1 MDMNLFFI
9 EALDLRKHPIKKA
22 KKKIRAEY
30 ITALSYIVN
39 TIANHPDKHSDISS
53 QIENTGHILESVTIQ
68 KYTTERLKLY
78 QTLLFA
84 DVEQPDFANSIN
96 EKVGLRAVASCV
108 SRPWRKK
115 YRLMLVCDV
124 ALILLE
130 SSLVT
135 QAIMIIKGCLSK
147 KNKEEVNRILLS
159 LFDESDIDKKHLI
172 IAPMIKQYRL
182 NRAFLSQKERRII
195 VTANMSAG
203 KSTLINALIGK
214 PLARTSQEVC
224 TGNACYLFNKAFED
238 DNVHLATRSLTM
250 KATTDELH
258 VYEWSGPVS
267 IASYFTTSTP
277 QIPKMCIIDTPGVDA
292 ALYKEHTKL
301 TYNALLNDD
310 YDMALYVV
318 CPTNLGTDAETKHL
332 KWVAQN
338 IPNEKIVF
346 VLNKLD
352 NYRDCSDS
360 IEESI
365 LGLKKDLLKI
375 GFEDPTICPISAYF
389 SYLIKLKMTGQILS
403 ADEADEYAYLSKKFM
418 RSSYDLSH
426 YYNGS
431 QFSDNESEETKLSK
445 RAGLYG
451 LEKIIYGG

>member
-9 EALDLRKHPIKKA
+9 EALDLREHPIKKA
-22 KKKIRAEY
+22 KTKIRAEY

-39 TIANHPDKHSDISS
+39 TIASQTDKHKDTYSL
-53 QIENTGHILESVTIQ
+53 IENVGHNLESVVIQ
-68 KYTTERLKLY
+68 KYTSERLKLY
-78 QTLLFA
+78 QTLFFA
-84 DVEQPDFANSIN
+84 DVEKLVFANTIN
-96 EKVGLRAVASCV
+96 EKVGLRAVTSCV

-130 SSLVT
+130 KSLVT
-135 QAIMIIKGCLSK
+135 QAITIINGCLSN
-147 KNKEEVNRILLS
+147 KNKEKVNRILLS
-159 LFDESDIDKKHLI
+159 LFDESDIDKKHI
-172 IAPMIKQYRL
+172 VVAPMIKQYRL

-250 KATTDELH
+250 KATTDELY

-277 QIPKMCIIDTPGVDA
+277 QIPRMCIIDTPGVDA

-301 TYNALLNDD
+301 THNALLNDD
-310 YDMALYVV
+310 YDMVLYVV

-389 SYLIKLKMTGQILS
+389 SYLTKLKMTGQILS

-426 YYNGS
+426 YYKGS
-431 QFSDNESEETKLSK
+431 QSSDNESEETKLSK